1 MLFLAHCR
9 YSLVSMGLIC
19 FEKLQ
24 AGQSYCQSVGS
35 QIEFKRKE
43 ASLAIENEVTSKGS
57 GYDW

>member
-35 QIEFKRKE
+35 QIEFKS
-43 ASLAIENEVTSKGS
+43 SLEGSFTSN
-57 GYDW
+57 

>member
-1 MLFLAHCR
+1 
-9 YSLVSMGLIC
+9 MGLIC